1 MKIRQ
6 LTLHVKTCVYFIIFR
21 HVRDSYKTNDRI
33 RRAEETFEVF
43 KYKLTLHWCHM
54 WESYGECTQIIM
66 RCVDTIYFGVA
77 Y

>member
-43 KYKLTLHWCHM
+43 KYKLTLH
-54 WESYGECTQIIM
+54 
-66 RCVDTIYFGVA
+66 
-77 Y
+77 